1 MSVCVPADCG
11 SNAHPHVRQAN
22 HIRKDDPWNCS
33 PEEFARFHSQRRTPL
48 VATFINGLQGQTREL
63 KMELLEACRKDLQ
76 DLGIAVADVAR
87 LIRP

>member
-1 MSVCVPADCG
+1 MPADCG

-22 HIRKDDPWNCS
+22 HLRNDSPWAVTAD
-33 PEEFARFHSQRRTPL
+33 EFARFHSQRRTPL
-48 VATFINGLQGQTREL
+48 VAAFINGLQGQTREL

-76 DLGIAVADVAR
+76 DLGIAVADVAP